1 MRELATGSRIR
12 EFMRQLGVA
21 TDVDTRVYLTGGATA
36 VLFGWRETTIDVDL
50 KIIPDSD
57 EIFRALPALKERLHL
72 NVELASPDLFIP
84 ALPGWES
91 RSLFIGREGRVDWY
105 HYDPYSQAL
114 AKIER
119 GHDRDR
125 ADVQKFIGEGL
136 VHPQQLR
143 KLFREI
149 TPALIR
155 YPSIDPEAFTR
166 KVDETVPGPID
177 PE

>member
-1 MRELATGSRIR
+1 MRELATGTRIR
-12 EFMRQLGVA
+12 KFMRQLGA
-21 TDVDTRVYLTGGATA
+21 SANVDTRVYLTGGATA

-57 EIFRALPALKERLHL
+57 EIFRALPALKESLHL

-105 HYDPYSQAL
+105 HYDPYAQAL

-119 GHDRDR
+119 GHERDR
-125 ADVQKFIGEGL
+125 ADVLKLIGEGL
-136 VHPQQLR
+136 VQPQQLLE
-143 KLFREI
+143 LFREI
-149 TPALIR
+149 TPSLIR
-155 YPSIDPEAFTR
+155 YPSIDPEAFAR
-166 KVDETVPGPID
+166 KVDEALAPAP
-177 PE
+177 